1 MRIRPR
7 VLLAKYL
14 VSSTVQFLDVRSGI
28 RVFIIYFPGM
38 IQNSYDSNGYD
49 SNGYDSN
56 GYDSHQSLRK
66 SEYSVKVIILG
77 ARRLVY
83 SLYMI
88 QPSPMTKN
96 TRSGFQWDVV
106 DILGK

>member
-1 MRIRPR
+1 MIQ
-7 VLLAKYL
+7 
-14 VSSTVQFLDVRSGI
+14 T
-28 RVFIIYFPGM
+28 GM
-38 IQNSYDSNGYD
+38 IQTGMIQT
-49 SNGYDSN
+49 GMI
-56 GYDSHQSLRK
+56 LTK
-66 SEYSVKVIILG
+66 ASEYSVIILG